1 MGFIDIF
8 NDVKKKG
15 IKKDDYNIIDLTGD
29 KPKPFKPSKKQLA
42 KWKAIDKKYPVSLS
56 VDIPFTRTT
65 ANKALDARDEIS
77 EAWSK
82 FGSWVGQGADLGG
95 SGECD
100 VQVLFKEKDC
110 SKSKAIANAILKKH
124 GVTGE
129 YTTFRS

>member
-56 VDIPFTRTT
+56 VDIPVSS
-65 ANKALDARDEIS
+65 KLIS
-77 EAWSK
+77 R
-82 FGSWVGQGADLGG
+82 
-95 SGECD
+95 
-100 VQVLFKEKDC
+100 
-110 SKSKAIANAILKKH
+110 
-124 GVTGE
+124 
-129 YTTFRS
+129 YTVYQNHS